1 MEKFNPS
8 RYFTD
13 LPVVSATAFAQLH
26 TAALGQELA
35 RDASHLRGSYSI
47 KKVKDKAHWYFSY
60 READQTLRQMYV
72 GPDNPQTRQL
82 VEDAKSK
89 APHSST
95 QPLAKV
101 ASTLGCAVV
110 TRQHLSVIL
119 RLNEYGF
126 FRAGGVLI
134 GTHAFL
140 AYSNLLGIRWV
151 STEQTVGIDFA
162 HAGKN
167 ISIALP
173 ANVRAEAHAAI
184 TTMPEGFLPLVQ
196 FRGTAGASYRHK
208 AQAEYQ
214 IDFLCPKHSDSDEPI
229 HIPNLD
235 VALQPLRFMEFS
247 LEQVQQTTLM
257 DPTGRCVVVTLPAP
271 ERYAVHKLLIIGE
284 RTGAFRAKISKDL
297 AQAAALVAYFKTHDP
312 SALAAAWQDALLR
325 GPGWL
330 QRAMGG
336 RAALAAVSAEV
347 ADALESNS

>member
-1 MEKFNPS
+1 MNSSSP
-8 RYFTD
+8 RYFND
-13 LPVVSATAFAQLH
+13 LPVVASTAYAQLH
-26 TAALGQELA
+26 TAALGLELH

-47 KKVKDKAHWYFSY
+47 KKIKNKAHWYFSY

-72 GPDNPQTRQL
+72 GPDNAQTQAL
-82 VEDAKSK
+82 VAHAK
-89 APHSST
+89 ANTPHTQT

-101 ASTLGCAVV
+101 ASTLGCNTVL
-110 TRQHLSVIL
+110 RQHLSVIL

-140 AYSNLLGIRWV
+140 AYSNALGIRWT
-151 STEQTVGIDFA
+151 STEQTVDIDFA

-173 ANVRAEAHAAI
+173 ATVRAEPHAAI
-184 TTMPEGFLPLVQ
+184 TTMSEGFLPLIQ
-196 FRGTAGASYRHK
+196 YHGKAGASYRH
-208 AQAEYQ
+208 ATQAEYQ
-214 IDFLCPKHSDSDEPI
+214 IDFLCPKHSTSDDPI

-257 DPTGRCVVVTLPAP
+257 DSTGRSVVVTLPAP

-284 RTGAFRAKISKDL
+284 RTGAFKSKVSKDL
-297 AQAAALVAYFKTHDP
+297 AQVAALVSYFLENDRA
-312 SALAAAWQDALLR
+312 SLALAWDDALSR
-325 GPGWL
+325 GPGWVK
-330 QRAMGG
+330 RAREGQ
-336 RAALAAVSAEV
+336 AALQALDSRLGAALDFA
-347 ADALESNS
+347 

>member
-1 MEKFNPS
+1 MSPFNSS
-8 RYFTD
+8 RYFAD

-26 TAALGQELA
+26 TSALAQELA

-47 KKVKDKAHWYFSY
+47 KKVKDKAHWYFSF
-60 READQTLRQMYV
+60 READQALRQMYV

-82 VEDAKSK
+82 VEHAKSK
-89 APHSST
+89 TPHAST

-101 ASTLGCAVV
+101 ASTLGCAAV

-140 AYSNLLGIRWV
+140 AYSNLLGVRWV
-151 STEQTVGIDFA
+151 STEQTVDIDFA

-173 ANVRAEAHAAI
+173 ANVRAEPHAAI

-196 FRGTAGASYRHK
+196 FRSTAGATYRH
-208 AQAEYQ
+208 ATQAEYQ
-214 IDFLCPKHSDSDEPI
+214 IDFLCPKNSESDEPI
-229 HIPNLD
+229 RIPNLD

-257 DPTGRCVVVTLPAP
+257 DATGRCVVVTLPAP

-284 RTGAFRAKISKDL
+284 RTGAFKSKISKDL
-297 AQAAALVAYFKTHDP
+297 AQAAALIAYFKTHDP
-312 SALAAAWQDALLR
+312 DALANAWRDALSR
-325 GPGWL
+325 GPGWVK
-330 QRAMGG
+330 RATGG
-336 RAALAAVSAEV
+336 RVALAAVSAEL
-347 ADALESNS
+347 ADALESI